1 MKRNHL
7 ILFFLLFLALAF
19 VLTWPLPLYLTTHA
33 PGDGSDDPA
42 ILWNLWWV
50 RYSLTELGQSPF
62 ESAWMFWP
70 IGINLVFYTLTTLN
84 GLISI
89 PIQLAFGIVPANSFI
104 VYFELTIAAFGMWLF
119 VRWVFSHHLDA
130 APFSRTTR
138 DMIALLAAIVYAFS
152 TSKWLYLS
160 LGQFNIASSHWLPW
174 AMLYLSRMWTAT
186 AQQKGHEQGH
196 QEPPNQMQMWR
207 GWRETGLCALFVL
220 FTSWTEFT
228 YASFFIQLAFLLWL
242 WLMLAGW
249 KNQQWT
255 RMKRYTQLCVGLGVL
270 FLLGMSPVLWLM
282 WQDMQLQGDFLVQG
296 EGFANVFSNDL
307 LGFFVPSRLHP
318 IFGELVQDGL
328 NFAYLNFAFVGWV
341 TLLLAL
347 AGLASQKT
355 RIYAIFWALFAAIFG
370 VISLGPTL
378 RINGQEWE
386 LPLPF
391 DLLLQIPIVK
401 ANRYPSRYSVMI
413 MLCFAILVAWGT
425 AALLT
430 AWRIKKE
437 RTQIFIVAG
446 LALLLLFEHLG
457 VPLPLSNYQVPP
469 IYEELKE
476 REGSSLLEVPLAWRN
491 GFRVTGPQHNS
502 FMFAQ
507 AFQTTHEKR
516 LLSGNTSRNPEFKFQ
531 YFTKLPFINSL
542 LALETGQP
550 LPDERLEQDKTVAA
564 ELLRLLDSPNIV
576 VRQLNTGKASIVPE
590 ATLPYLESV
599 LNTTRWHESAG
610 YVGLYTALPAAP
622 AQYEWD
628 ATHPL
633 ARLFFAEG
641 WSSLPLYDNRLTH
654 KDNHVYAQQAEAHLL
669 LPAIASPDEWQLTF
683 NSWVP
688 AENEVPLTLVA
699 THPAGGAVVP
709 LATLTLRGDEQHT
722 IPIPASLPRG
732 SLTKLSFYFDN
743 DFNDD
748 NEANLLAEPFIT
760 DSYAIGTTSTRLPVS
775 LLVES
780 AGLSVGNMAHIYLNG
795 VDLVTNETG
804 YHVALI
810 SPEGTLITVEHFNTF
825 SDANASQA
833 MYTLIQDAPFGT
845 IVAIAASDTVSSAAH
860 TLGLPL
866 GDEVIAALATL
877 GSTETSDLRGCYA
890 CSHAFIGIKG
900 APIGTI
906 LEDSSPIR
914 PARVSIGPPLN
925 RSTVFARFG
934 GFRLE

>member
-1 MKRNHL
+1 MKHHHL
-7 ILFFLLFLALAF
+7 LFYFLLILALAF
-19 VLTWPLPLYLTTHA
+19 LLTWPLPLHLTTHA

-50 RYSLTELGQSPF
+50 GYSLTELGQSPF
-62 ESAWMFWP
+62 DSAWMFWP

-84 GLISI
+84 GLLSI

-104 VYFELTIAAFGMWLF
+104 VYFELTVAAFGMWLF
-119 VRWVFSHHLDA
+119 VRWVFAHHLDA
-130 APFSRTTR
+130 APFSRNTR
-138 DMIALLAAIVYAFS
+138 DMIALLAGIVYAFS

-186 AQQKGHEQGH
+186 AEEEQAKEEGDA
-196 QEPPNQMQMWR
+196 WR
-207 GWRETGLCALFVL
+207 GWRETAFCALFVL
-220 FTSWTEFT
+220 FTGWTEFT

-255 RMKRYTQLCVGLGVL
+255 RMTRYTQYCGGLGVL
-270 FLLGMSPVLWLM
+270 FLLGMSPILWLM
-282 WQDMQLQGDFLVQG
+282 WQDMQLDGDFLVEG

-307 LGFFVPSRLHP
+307 LGFFVPSSLHP
-318 IFGELVQDGL
+318 IFGEAVQNGL

-347 AGLASQKT
+347 IGLASTST

-391 DLLLQIPIVK
+391 DLLLQIPLIK
-401 ANRYPSRYSVMI
+401 GNRYPSRYSVII

-430 AWRIKKE
+430 TLRIKKE
-437 RTQIFIVAG
+437 RTQQLIVTG
-446 LALLLLFEHLG
+446 LAALLLFEHLG
-457 VPLPLSNYQVPP
+457 VPLPLSDYRVPP

-476 REGSSLLEVPLAWRN
+476 REGSALLEVPLAWRN
-491 GFRVTGPQHNS
+491 GFRVTGTLHNS

-516 LLSGNTSRNPEFKFQ
+516 LLSGNTSRNPAFKFQ
-531 YFTKLPFINSL
+531 YFTELPLINSL
-542 LALETGQP
+542 LALETGKS
-550 LPDERLEQDKTVAA
+550 LPDERLAQDKTLAP
-564 ELLRLLDSPNIV
+564 ELLRLLDSPNVV
-576 VRQLNTGKASIVPE
+576 VRQLNLDNPSIVPE
-590 ATLPYLESV
+590 ATLPYLETV
-599 LNTTRWHESAG
+599 LTATRWHESAG
-610 YVGLYTALPAAP
+610 YVGLQSARPLAP
-622 AQYEWD
+622 IEYEWNG
-628 ATHPL
+628 THPL

-641 WSSLPLYDNRLTH
+641 WSSLPPYDNPLTLQDH
-654 KDNHVYAQQAEAHLL
+654 TLYAQQQEAHLL
-669 LPAIASPDEWQLTF
+669 LPAIASPKDWQLRF

-688 AENEVPLTLVA
+688 AETAMPVTIVA
-699 THPAGGAVVP
+699 SHPAGGEAAS
-709 LATLTLRGDEQHT
+709 LATLTLRGNQQHNIT
-722 IPIPASLPRG
+722 IPASLPRG
-732 SLTKLSFYFDN
+732 SLTKLSFYFDGASLPAE
-743 DFNDD
+743 
-748 NEANLLAEPFIT
+748 EAVT
-760 DSYAIGTTSTRLPVS
+760 DAYSIGRTSTQLPVS

-780 AGLSVGNMAHIYLNG
+780 AGLSVGNLAHIYLNG
-795 VDLVTNETG
+795 VDLIEHHRTG

-810 SPEGTLITVEHFNTF
+810 SPEGTPIAVEHFDTF
-825 SDANASQA
+825 NDPAASQA
-833 MYTLIQDAPFGT
+833 MHTFIQDAPFDT
-845 IVAIAASDTVSSAAH
+845 IIAVAAADSVSSAPD
-860 TLGLPL
+860 TGGNRL

-900 APIGTI
+900 APTGTI

-914 PARVSIGPPLN
+914 PARVGIGPPLN
-925 RSTVFARFG
+925 RNTLFAQFG
-934 GFRLE
+934 GFRLEVAE